1 LKFTAPEVAHVM
13 NAMSDEISLR
23 MLKLIKE
30 STKDTASLKLE
41 LKLTRKQCY
50 DKIQR
55 LMDNGLVKRK
65 KRYYTITSFGQV
77 VYEAQA
83 VVKKAI
89 ENRSALEIVDVL
101 RRSEI
106 PEDEQTIF
114 VNNIIHDLELREIIA
129 KQVANSS

>member
-1 LKFTAPEVAHVM
+1 MF
-13 NAMSDEISLR
+13 
-23 MLKLIKE
+23 KLIKE
-30 STKDTASLKLE
+30 STKDTESLKLE